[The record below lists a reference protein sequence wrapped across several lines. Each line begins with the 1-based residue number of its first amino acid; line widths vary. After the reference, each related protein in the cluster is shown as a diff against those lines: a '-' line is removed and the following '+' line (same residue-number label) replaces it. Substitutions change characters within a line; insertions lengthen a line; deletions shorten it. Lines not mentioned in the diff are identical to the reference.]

1 MRKRDTSTWVEHA
14 AIATLGPFVVGVVNH
29 SLGLAA
35 FAATALLV
43 YFIVIREHLDKK
55 LHDVKG
61 DWNTPSERD
70 GVTPRVDRWGDLV
83 GPATAAVTYTLAWV
97 LA

>member
-1 MRKRDTSTWVEHA
+1 MKRDTSTWFEHA
-14 AIATLGPFVVGVVNH
+14 AIATLGPFGVGFVNH

-35 FAATALLV
+35 FAACALLV
-43 YFIVIREHLDKK
+43 YFVAIREYLDRK
-55 LHDVKG
+55 LHLARG
-61 DWNTPSERD
+61 DWDTPSSRD

-83 GPATAAVTYTLAWV
+83 GPTTAAVTYTLAWV

>member
-1 MRKRDTSTWVEHA
+1 MSRSDTSTWAEHA
-14 AIATLGPFVVGVVNH
+14 AIATIGPFVVGWVNG

-35 FAATALLV
+35 FAAVALLA
-43 YFIVIREHLDKK
+43 YFVVIREYLDRK
-55 LHDVKG
+55 LHLARG
-61 DWNTPSERD
+61 DWDTPSATD
-70 GVTPRVDRWGDLV
+70 HVTPRVDRWGDLV

>member
-1 MRKRDTSTWVEHA
+1 MSRSDTSTWAEHA
-14 AIATLGPFVVGVVNH
+14 AIATIGPFVVGWLNG

-35 FAATALLV
+35 FAACALLA
-43 YFIVIREHLDKK
+43 YFVVIREYLDAK
-55 LHDVKG
+55 LHLARG
-61 DWNTPSERD
+61 DWDTPSATD
-70 GVTPRVDRWGDLV
+70 HVTPRVDRWGDLV